1 MKVETYKPIG
11 RPYRMRQK
19 SFWFFIAYLHPGR
32 HGEVQ
37 AISENACLFFVFSLT
52 GGNILLRSA
61 GFRHNLTLMV
71 TALEKYGKW

>member
-11 RPYRMRQK
+11 RPYRMKQK
-19 SFWFFIAYLHPGR
+19 TSGFLSHTSIQDGM
-32 HGEVQ
+32 GEVQ
-37 AISENACLFFVFSLT
+37 SISENACLFFVFSLT